1 MTCPHLSWLASL
13 STVFSLWN
21 LFPLTHSDDP
31 YTPRLACIC
40 GLCQADSHGEFT
52 SLPAEMDVSLRCSS
66 NASSFRKSFKV
77 LLFSVGSQF
86 PVPQWNHKCSIF
98 TFFKFFLHKSKCIE
112 SFSLGACKTPECLC
126 FACSRNL
133 VQTYLILLLQRGGHP
148 EGKML
153 VS

>member
-1 MTCPHLSWLASL
+1 MPASSESL
-13 STVFSLWN
+13 SRFFYLVLVPNSLYPSGIINVAFLHFLSFS
-21 LFPLTHSDDP
+21 
-31 YTPRLACIC
+31 
-40 GLCQADSHGEFT
+40 
-52 SLPAEMDVSLRCSS
+52 
-66 NASSFRKSFKV
+66 
-77 LLFSVGSQF
+77 
-86 PVPQWNHKCSIF
+86 
-98 TFFKFFLHKSKCIE
+98 LHKSKCIE

>member
-77 LLFSVGSQF
+77 LFLSFS
-86 PVPQWNHKCSIF
+86 
-98 TFFKFFLHKSKCIE
+98 LHKSKCIE